1 MTFEQAVERVQD
13 IMKDVKAETL
23 GNIAVQV
30 QFTNKDCQGVM
41 YISTRDG
48 VLDVQGYDYKDSD
61 ASIELLYG
69 DLSKIWTASWF
80 DWMGYN
86 LSKILTGKLSGTTAL
101 ERGTVVLSGNADAFL
116 ALAGCAKKPAA
127 KKAAPK
133 TETESEDAPAPKKRA
148 CRTRKTA
155 AKKTTK

>member
-69 DLSKIWTASWF
+69 DLSKI
-80 DWMGYN
+80 
-86 LSKILTGKLSGTTAL
+86 LTGKLSGTTAL
-101 ERGTVVLSGNADAFL
+101 ERGTVVLSDNADAFL

>member
-69 DLSKIWTASWF
+69 D
-80 DWMGYN
+80 

>member
-48 VLDVQGYDYKDSD
+48 VLDVQGYDYKDRD

-69 DLSKIWTASWF
+69 D
-80 DWMGYN
+80 

>member
-1 MTFEQAVERVQD
+1 MCIRD
-13 IMKDVKAETL
+13 R
-23 GNIAVQV
+23 
-30 QFTNKDCQGVM
+30 

-69 DLSKIWTASWF
+69 D
-80 DWMGYN
+80 